1 MEGATWQ
8 GTLGGLYLLTA
19 APTDS
24 QQESRP
30 LALQLQK
37 DESANNLKELGS
49 RSDPSRASDETTANT
64 WIATLRNSAIGSAWS
79 TDLQKLR

>member
-37 DESANNLKELGS
+37 DEFCQQLEG
-49 RSDPSRASDETTANT
+49 
-64 WIATLRNSAIGSAWS
+64 AWE
-79 TDLQKLR
+79 QI